1 MWSSP
6 GRGLMY
12 HDAISSLSRGGHV
25 LGFGGSVWV
34 DPISALVPN
43 WYQVT
48 TIVLASM
55 KTLGMMMTMTIMGLT
70 KEMLQILIIFVG
82 LGPKGARQAFLF
94 HCNTWT
100 ETFFYRQKRAY
111 LISQEL
117 LLNCSP
123 WNIGRITLEV
133 VVVALIRKTVIDWD
147 HTLLWGFACFFQT
160 GIEG

>member
-1 MWSSP
+1 MMRFPACHVGVTCWGLGVACGLILFLWFPIDTKQQPSWRR
-6 GRGLMY
+6 GRRWAWWWWRSWGW
-12 HDAISSLSRGGHV
+12 RKKC
-25 LGFGGSVWV
+25 FRF
-34 DPISALVPN
+34 
-43 WYQVT
+43 
-48 TIVLASM
+48 
-55 KTLGMMMTMTIMGLT
+55 
-70 KEMLQILIIFVG
+70 LIIFVG

>member
-25 LGFGGSVWV
+25 LGFGGLRVGWSYF
-34 DPISALVPN
+34 SGSQL

-48 TIVLASM
+48 TIVKASM
-55 KTLGMMMTMTIMGLT
+55 KTLGMTMMMMTIMGLT

-117 LLNCSP
+117 RLNCSRRRP
-123 WNIGRITLEV
+123 GGRRS
-133 VVVALIRKTVIDWD
+133 RKNHSRGSSSSDS
-147 HTLLWGFACFFQT
+147 
-160 GIEG
+160 